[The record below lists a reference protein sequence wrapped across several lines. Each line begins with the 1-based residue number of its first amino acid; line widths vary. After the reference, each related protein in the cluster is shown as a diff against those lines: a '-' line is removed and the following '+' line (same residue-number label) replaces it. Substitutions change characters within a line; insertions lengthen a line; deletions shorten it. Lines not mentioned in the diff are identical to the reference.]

1 MLHFT
6 RNNERES
13 LTGFTGTTCTTYAV
27 CVAFRILRHI
37 IVIYVR
43 YARNIKTSSCH
54 ICSHE
59 NIDGPF
65 AKLANYAVP
74 FLLRQIAMDAF
85 RHVTTFL
92 KTFCYF
98 INTTFRT
105 CEDNSK
111 FRCLDIKQTA
121 KNIKFLTVLNFD
133 IVLFNQV
140 HRHLSRFHAN
150 QGRLC
155 QIRFSQLLNGFRHR
169 SREQQGLMV
178 FRDCP

>member
-6 RNNERES
+6 RDNERES
-13 LTGFTGTTCTTYAV
+13 LTCFTGTTCTTYAV

-37 IVIYVR
+37 IIIYVR
-43 YARNIKTSSCH
+43 YARNIKTTSCH

-59 NIDGPF
+59 NINGTF
-65 AKLANYAVP
+65 AELANYAVP
-74 FLLRQIAMDAF
+74 FLLRQVAMDAF

-105 CEDNSK
+105 REDNSK
-111 FRCLDIKQTA
+111 FRCLNIKQTT
-121 KNIKFLTVLNFD
+121 KNIEFLTVLHFD

-140 HRHLSRFHAN
+140 HRNLSRFHAN
-150 QGRLC
+150 QCWLC
-155 QIRFSQLLNGFRHR
+155 QICFS
-169 SREQQGLMV
+169 
-178 FRDCP
+178 